1 MNLKTAIQ
9 YAKQYRRNGK
19 SCYIH
24 TVNRH
29 DAEFDTNYGR
39 IYFICEKATYAHGGQ
54 SKWYRAY
61 LRFAETGKA
70 VPSELFSTLS
80 LGDGYVAVCAK

>member
-9 YAKQYRRNGK
+9 YTKQYRRNGK

-24 TVNRH
+24 SANRNNVS
-29 DAEFDTNYGR
+29 FQTNAGR
-39 IYFICEKATYAHGGQ
+39 IDFVCEKCRYEHGGK
-54 SKWYRAY
+54 SKWWRAY

-70 VPSELFSTLS
+70 FPSKLFATLTETE
-80 LGDGYVAVCAK
+80 A

>member
-29 DAEFDTNYGR
+29 GAGFRTNYGR
-39 IYFICEKATYAHGGQ
+39 IDFACEKATYAHGGK
-54 SKWYRAY
+54 SKWWRAY
-61 LRFAETGKA
+61 LRFAETGET
-70 VPSELFSTLS
+70 VPSKLFSALTETE
-80 LGDGYVAVCAK
+80 A

>member
-9 YAKQYRRNGK
+9 YTKQYRRNGK

-29 DAEFDTNYGR
+29 DAGFDTNYGR
-39 IYFICEKATYAHGGQ
+39 IDFVCEKATYAHGGR
-54 SKWYRAY
+54 SKWWRAY

-70 VPSELFSTLS
+70 VPSKIFSTI
-80 LGDGYVAVCAK
+80 VEIEA

>member
-9 YAKQYRRNGK
+9 YTKQYRRNGK

-24 TVNRH
+24 TVNRNN
-29 DAEFDTNYGR
+29 ASFETNVGR
-39 IYFICEKATYAHGGQ
+39 LDFVCEKATYYHGGK
-54 SKWYRAY
+54 SKWWRAY

-70 VPSELFSTLS
+70 VPSKLFYT
-80 LGDGYVAVCAK
+80 VTEIEA

>member
-9 YAKQYRRNGK
+9 YTKQYRRNGK

-29 DAEFDTNYGR
+29 AAEFYTNYGR
-39 IYFICEKATYAHGGQ
+39 IYFTCEKATYYHGGK

-70 VPSELFSTLS
+70 VPSKLFSHITITETE
-80 LGDGYVAVCAK
+80 A